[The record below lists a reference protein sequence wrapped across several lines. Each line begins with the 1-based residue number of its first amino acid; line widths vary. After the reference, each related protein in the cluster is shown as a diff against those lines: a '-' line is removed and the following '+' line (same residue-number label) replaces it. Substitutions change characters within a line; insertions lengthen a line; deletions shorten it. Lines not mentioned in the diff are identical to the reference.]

1 MRPAGARLMELIA
14 DNALTRSWANSVNL
28 GLVRPLERM
37 GLDDAGLRQALG
49 QAGARYLD
57 EGKVTDEFADRLR
70 LAAKAGGLP
79 PEEAEIQVMGARLGQ
94 PLVEEEMA
102 AGIRDLLAKADRPG
116 LRGIEAEM
124 IGDPTAAYSKA
135 GGVVNFLLGNP
146 IAAYGAV
153 AGGGALGTMGVMELA
168 RRIQEMQQ
176 GQQE

>member
-1 MRPAGARLMELIA
+1 
-14 DNALTRSWANSVNL
+14 
-28 GLVRPLERM
+28 
-37 GLDDAGLRQALG
+37 
-49 QAGARYLD
+49 
-57 EGKVTDEFADRLR
+57 

-102 AGIRDLLAKADRPG
+102 AGIRDLLAKADRRA
-116 LRGIEAEM
+116 LRGVEAEM
-124 IGDPTAAYSKA
+124 IGDPTASYSQA
-135 GGVVNFLLGNP
+135 GGMANFLLGNP

-168 RRIQEMQQ
+168 RRLQEMQQ